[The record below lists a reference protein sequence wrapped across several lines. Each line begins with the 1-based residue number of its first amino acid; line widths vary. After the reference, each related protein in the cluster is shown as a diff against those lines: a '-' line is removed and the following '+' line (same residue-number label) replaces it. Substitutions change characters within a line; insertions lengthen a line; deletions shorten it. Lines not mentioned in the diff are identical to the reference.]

1 MKVKL
6 LYVEDEL
13 DLGNV
18 TKQYLELMDF
28 DVDWFTTARAA
39 LEFFRKL
46 PSAYNILVIDIQLP
60 DMSGLELADQLLAIN
75 RDVYLIFL
83 TSKKE
88 KADRLK
94 GLKIGAIDYITKPFD
109 ADELVLKIQN
119 MVRHKVAY
127 VNPDPDW
134 KLPESD
140 AIPLGDMSLKMSR
153 LVLSL
158 SDDRMISLTQR
169 EADLIE
175 YLYQRRNKVVK
186 REDILKD
193 VWGDSNY
200 FLGRSLDVFIS
211 RIRKLF
217 RDSKTVNIKNVHGVG
232 FVFTVDSQQTS

>member
-6 LYVEDEL
+6 LYVEDEF
-13 DLGNV
+13 DLGNL

-28 DVDWFTTARAA
+28 QVDWFTTARSA
-39 LEFFRKL
+39 LEYFRKV
-46 PSAYNILVIDIQLP
+46 PAAYNVVIIDIQLP
-60 DMSGLELADQLLAIN
+60 DMNGFDLSEQLLAIN
-75 RDVYLIFL
+75 QNVYLVFL
-83 TSKKE
+83 TSKKD

-94 GLKIGAIDYITKPFD
+94 GLKIGAVDYITKPFD

-127 VNPDPDW
+127 VTPGAARR
-134 KLPESD
+134 LPETET
-140 AIPLGDMSLKMSR
+140 ICLGDMSLKKSQ

-158 SDDRMISLTQR
+158 PDELNVSLTQR

-186 REDILKD
+186 REEILRD
-193 VWGDSNY
+193 LWGDNNY

-211 RIRKLF
+211 RLRKLF
-217 RDSKTVNIKNVHGVG
+217 RDSQSVRIQNVHGVG
-232 FVFTVDSQQTS
+232 FIFSVN

>member
-6 LYVEDEL
+6 LYVEDEF
-13 DLGNV
+13 DLGNL

-28 DVDWFTTARAA
+28 QVDWFTTARSA
-39 LEFFRKL
+39 LEYFRKV
-46 PSAYNILVIDIQLP
+46 PAAYNVVIIDIQLP
-60 DMSGLELADQLLAIN
+60 DMNGFDLSEQLLAIN
-75 RDVYLIFL
+75 QNVYLVFL
-83 TSKKE
+83 TSKKD

-94 GLKIGAIDYITKPFD
+94 GLKIGAVDYITKPFD

-127 VNPDPDW
+127 VTPEAARR
-134 KLPESD
+134 LPETET
-140 AIPLGDMSLKMSR
+140 ICLGDMSLKKSQ

-158 SDDRMISLTQR
+158 PDELNVSLTQR

-186 REDILKD
+186 REEILRD
-193 VWGDSNY
+193 LWGDNNY

-211 RIRKLF
+211 RLRKLF
-217 RDSKTVNIKNVHGVG
+217 RDSQSVRIQNVHGVG
-232 FVFTVDSQQTS
+232 FIFSVN